1 MTMNAH
7 AHDSHH
13 DDGKVHAHV
22 APALFY
28 WGIFSALIFLTVV
41 TVGASYIDFGAA
53 NTVIAVLIA
62 TVKAA
67 LVATFFMHLQHDKAF
82 NSVILVMSFVFLGVF
97 IFLTNED
104 VSTRNKLDE
113 ANGSH
118 RYVKSGEIAPA
129 HFDGQKLVVAP
140 HAEGHGEGHEKPAEG
155 AHH

>member
-1 MTMNAH
+1 MNAH
-7 AHDSHH
+7 AHEH

-28 WGIFSALIFLTVV
+28 WGIFAALIVLTVI

-67 LVATFFMHLQHDKAF
+67 LVATFFMHLAHDKAF
-82 NSVILVMSFVFLGVF
+82 NSIILVMSFVFLGIF

-104 VSTRNKLDE
+104 ISTRNKLDE
-113 ANGSH
+113 TNGSH
-118 RYVKSGEIAPA
+118 RLVRSGELAPA
-129 HFDGQKLVVAP
+129 RFDGEKVVVAP
-140 HAEGHGEGHEKPAEG
+140 HGDGHEAAPEHK
-155 AHH
+155 